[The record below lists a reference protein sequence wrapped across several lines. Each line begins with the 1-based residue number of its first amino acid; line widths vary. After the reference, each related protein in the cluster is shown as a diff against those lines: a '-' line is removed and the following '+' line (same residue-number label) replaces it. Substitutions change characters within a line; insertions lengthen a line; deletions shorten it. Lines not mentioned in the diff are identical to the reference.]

1 MPVGIETILVQRYE
15 VLNVKTQE
23 SESFSSWDAAERYYD
38 KQCEAKP
45 RDEIKLVAVVCES
58 WK

>member
-23 SESFSSWDAAERYYD
+23 SESFFSWEAAEHYYD
-38 KQCEAKP
+38 RLCDTNPK
-45 RDEIKLVAVVCES
+45 DEIRLVAVVCES

>member
-23 SESFSSWDAAERYYD
+23 SESFSSWDAAEKFYD
-38 KQCEAKP
+38 RQCEANP
-45 RDEIKLVAVVCES
+45 THEIKLVAVVCES
-58 WK
+58 FS